1 MTGTMNPIPIS
12 TKLRRIAK
20 LAEEIPGGLS
30 DLDVRSFFDTLD
42 HGKLREILHQRVP
55 RSEPM

>member
-1 MTGTMNPIPIS
+1 MSGSPNLMLIS

-30 DLDVRSFFDTLD
+30 DLDVRSIFDTLD
-42 HGKLREILHQRVP
+42 HEKPREILHQRVP